1 MADHHVHDHAHDDAG
16 HAGHAGRSTQRQALW
31 VALVLNGGFLVVEV
45 AGGLAFRSLAL
56 LADPAHMVSDVGIL
70 VMALTAQRLVERPT
84 SDRYTFGLQR
94 AEVLGAQ
101 VNGLSL
107 LVVAGWIAY
116 EAVQRIGDETQVV
129 GAGLLAV
136 ATVGLAINLWSAVL
150 LARTRGTSLNM
161 RGAVIHMVLDAAGS
175 GGAIVAGLAVVLWDA
190 NRVDPGSSLIIAA

>member
-1 MADHHVHDHAHDDAG
+1 MADHRVDDRAHAHDD
-16 HAGHAGRSTQRQALW
+16 AGHAGRSTQRQALW

-56 LADPAHMVSDVGIL
+56 LADAAHMVSDVGIL

-107 LVVAGWIAY
+107 LVVAGW
-116 EAVQRIGDETQVV
+116 
-129 GAGLLAV
+129 
-136 ATVGLAINLWSAVL
+136 
-150 LARTRGTSLNM
+150 
-161 RGAVIHMVLDAAGS
+161 
-175 GGAIVAGLAVVLWDA
+175 
-190 NRVDPGSSLIIAA
+190 